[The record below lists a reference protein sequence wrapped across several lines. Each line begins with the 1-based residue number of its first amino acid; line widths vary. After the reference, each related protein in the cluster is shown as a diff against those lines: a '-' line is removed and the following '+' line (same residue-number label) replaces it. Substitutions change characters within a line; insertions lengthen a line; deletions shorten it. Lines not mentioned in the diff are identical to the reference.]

1 MTQGRNLVLCLLAG
15 SLCVAAAPAGADWL
29 VTRESGN
36 VETRGPWK
44 VQGKRVI
51 FTSTD
56 GTLSSLR
63 LTEVDLDA
71 SRQATVAAEQARQE
85 KETQPPPPPKKSVRV
100 LTDKDFPKPQPAPAA
115 EGAEGEGQ
123 APAAGGTA
131 GKAAATTSNAVQVTS
146 WTQGRNTN
154 LNQLE
159 ITGMVQNSSPDLATA
174 VSLTVT
180 LLDASGEVISSQEAS
195 LTTRT
200 LRPGQNTSFQAI
212 FPGLIGFSTAKLVPN
227 SIPMLTKEA
236 TPESSETP
244 VEPEGDPEPPS
255 PR

>member
-1 MTQGRNLVLCLLAG
+1 MRQGRNLAFCLLAG
-15 SLCVAAAPAGADWL
+15 SLCLTVPAGADWL
-29 VTRESGN
+29 VTREGGK

-51 FTSTD
+51 FTLTD

-71 SRQATVAAEQARQE
+71 SQQATAAAEQARQE

-115 EGAEGEGQ
+115 EGAEGEGA
-123 APAAGGTA
+123 APAAGNTA
-131 GKAAATTSNAVQVTS
+131 GKASAAASNAVQVTS
-146 WTQGRNTN
+146 WTQGRNTS

-174 VSLTVT
+174 VSLTVS
-180 LLDASGEVISSQEAS
+180 LFDASGEVISSQEAS

-212 FPGLIGFSTAKLVPN
+212 FPGLIGFSSAKLVPN
-227 SIPMLTKEA
+227 SIPLLTKEPPPA
-236 TPESSETP
+236 PTSSETP
-244 VEPEGDPEPPS
+244 AEEEDEAPPS
-255 PR
+255 R